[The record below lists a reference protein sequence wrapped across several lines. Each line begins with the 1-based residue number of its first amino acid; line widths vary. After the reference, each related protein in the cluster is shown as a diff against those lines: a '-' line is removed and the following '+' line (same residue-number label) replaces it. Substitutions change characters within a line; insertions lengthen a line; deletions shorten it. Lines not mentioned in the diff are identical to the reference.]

1 MKKIVLVSALVL
13 ASTGAF
19 AAQNTQ
25 VAKGGFSGPSAVTVN
40 TVQIAQEAKDDTP
53 VTLTGYIIASL
64 GDEEYQFKDA
74 TGEMIVEIDHRDWN
88 GIEATPET
96 KLVIQGEV
104 DKEWKHTA
112 IDVNTVKL
120 AK

>member
-1 MKKIVLVSALVL
+1 
-13 ASTGAF
+13 
-19 AAQNTQ
+19 
-25 VAKGGFSGPSAVTVN
+25 
-40 TVQIAQEAKDDTP
+40 
-53 VTLTGYIIASL
+53 
-64 GDEEYQFKDA
+64 
-74 TGEMIVEIDHRDWN
+74 MIVEIDHRDWN

-112 IDVNTVKL
+112 VDVNTVQL